1 MEVVKPA
8 DNIEDTDDSYSSGNV
23 ITEEALLFLEKE
35 EAEVRIKRKIP
46 QTRSIY
52 RLLNLLT
59 LFTKTTQIL

>member
-35 EAEVRIKRKIP
+35 EAEVRIKH
-46 QTRSIY
+46 
-52 RLLNLLT
+52 
-59 LFTKTTQIL
+59 